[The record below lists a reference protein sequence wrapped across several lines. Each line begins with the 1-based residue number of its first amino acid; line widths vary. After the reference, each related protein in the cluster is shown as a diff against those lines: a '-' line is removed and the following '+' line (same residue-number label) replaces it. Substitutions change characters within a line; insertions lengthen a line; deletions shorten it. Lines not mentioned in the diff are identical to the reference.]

1 MEEKLKS
8 LKEDFNSEF
17 PEIERW
23 WIRIPITLFVFF
35 VCSIPYFIMDMLFH
49 AINDPIK
56 WFSFIFES
64 IRGPKKDD
72 GNGNGWR
79 LREFSKEEY
88 ERFYNGKEHKSTI
101 WIEEIKKS

>member
-1 MEEKLKS
+1 MEKKMKS
-8 LKEDFNSEF
+8 LKEDLKSDFYEV
-17 PEIERW
+17 ERW

-35 VCSIPYFIMDMLFH
+35 VFSIPCFIIAIIFH

-72 GNGNGWR
+72 ENGNGWR
-79 LREFSKEEY
+79 LREFTKEEY
-88 ERFYNGKEHKSTI
+88 ERFYDGKEHKSTI
-101 WIEEIKKS
+101 WIEEMKKS